1 MKKRSILI
9 LLALALV
16 VGMLAGCA
24 AKAEPAKT
32 EEPAPAAAAETTEAV
47 VEQAAAEVVEA
58 AAPAADEKLRITYV
72 VPNIAHPTF
81 LCAKEAFERAAVD
94 FNFEPTFTG
103 SSSFD
108 VNEMVK
114 EMELAIADQVD
125 GIIVMCS
132 VPSALQP
139 VIQEASDAGIPV
151 CTIIADCPDAD
162 RLAYLGLNNQNYG
175 KIATDEALKA
185 LNGRKP
191 VVACMVPT
199 FENISGIEI
208 IASCKENL
216 EKAGE
221 YEWVTTVES
230 NTDMVTAIQLW
241 EDVLTTYPEVNLI
254 YCVSAEAGAAAATV
268 MKERGLT
275 AEDITVI
282 AISDLDETLQDIRDG
297 LIHCTMSENIPRVG
311 YQPAQWICE
320 YVREGKKPALI
331 NDTGTFAITK
341 ENVDNYKDIE
351 NDTSLWK

>member
-1 MKKRSILI
+1 MKKLVALI
-9 LLALALV
+9 LALIMVFALV
-16 VGMLAGCA
+16 ACA
-24 AKAEPAKT
+24 AKPT
-32 EEPAPAAAAETTEAV
+32 ETTTETTAETTTETT
-47 VEQAAAEVVEA
+47 AEPTTER
-58 AAPAADEKLRITYV
+58 LNITYV
-72 VPNIAHPTF
+72 VPNVAHPTF
-81 LCAKEAFERAAVD
+81 LNAKQAFERAAEE

-114 EMELAIADQVD
+114 AIEQAIASKAD

-139 VIQEASDAGIPV
+139 VIQQASDAGIPV
-151 CTIIADCPDAD
+151 CTVIADCADAD

-175 KIATDEALKA
+175 VIATEAALKG
-185 LNGRKP
+185 LNGKKP

-199 FENISGIEI
+199 FENTSGIEI
-208 IASCKENL
+208 IASVKEQL
-216 EKAGE
+216 AAAGD

-230 NTDMVTAIQLW
+230 NTDVVTAVSKWQDIF
-241 EDVLTTYPEVNLI
+241 TTYPEVNTI
-254 YCVSAEAGAAAATV
+254 FCVSAESGSAAASV

-275 AEDITVI
+275 SDDITII
-282 AISDLDETLQDIRDG
+282 AISDMQETLDYIREG
-297 LIHCTMSENIPRVG
+297 LIYCTMSENIPRIG

-320 YVREGKKPALI
+320 YIREGKKPALI

-341 ENVDNYKDIE
+341 ENVDTYKDIE